1 MKNDLLSVRS
11 DILFNDLFNENEM
24 DTIEWTVMQILDC
37 KYEDI
42 HGNVT
47 VCNTKLDRKNIK
59 EKNKYVDLLVLYKN
73 DYILIELNNNFNG
86 YYLRNLL
93 YAFNIALGQVRKG
106 EVYEK
111 YRGIE
116 PTIILVNLNWY
127 KEKINIEKIPGKR
140 EQFLTKPDDFV
151 DEGKNN
157 YILKIININL
167 DYYAKLSHNEIN
179 EKEKLWKLL
188 TINDKRD
195 LDFIVKNENMLI
207 KYQNKLTDLSSNMEY
222 REYIMNSE
230 IEKVLEEDRK
240 YRDGLVD
247 GRYEG
252 MIEGKKEG
260 LVEGKKEGLIEGK
273 KEGLIEGKK
282 EGLIEGKKEMVIN
295 LWKNGVAIDI
305 ISKSSGLTI
314 TEIQS
319 IIDNK

>member
-1 MKNDLLSVRS
+1 M
-11 DILFNDLFNENEM
+11 
-24 DTIEWTVMQILDC
+24 
-37 KYEDI
+37 
-42 HGNVT
+42 
-47 VCNTKLDRKNIK
+47 
-59 EKNKYVDLLVLYKN
+59 VLYKN

-93 YAFNIALGQVRKG
+93 YAFNIALGQVQKG
-106 EVYEK
+106 EGYEK

-127 KEKINIEKIPGKR
+127 KEKANIEKIPGKR
-140 EQFLTKPDDFV
+140 EQFLRKPDGFV
-151 DEGKNN
+151 EESENN

-179 EKEKLWKLL
+179 GRDKLWKLL

-195 LDFIVKNENMLI
+195 LDLIVKNENMLI

-252 MIEGKKEG
+252 MIEGKKE
-260 LVEGKKEGLIEGK
+260 
-273 KEGLIEGKK
+273 
-282 EGLIEGKKEMVIN
+282 MVIN

>member
-1 MKNDLLSVRS
+1 
-11 DILFNDLFNENEM
+11 
-24 DTIEWTVMQILDC
+24 
-37 KYEDI
+37 
-42 HGNVT
+42 
-47 VCNTKLDRKNIK
+47 
-59 EKNKYVDLLVLYKN
+59 
-73 DYILIELNNNFNG
+73 
-86 YYLRNLL
+86 
-93 YAFNIALGQVRKG
+93 
-106 EVYEK
+106 
-111 YRGIE
+111 
-116 PTIILVNLNWY
+116 
-127 KEKINIEKIPGKR
+127 
-140 EQFLTKPDDFV
+140 
-151 DEGKNN
+151 
-157 YILKIININL
+157 
-167 DYYAKLSHNEIN
+167 
-179 EKEKLWKLL
+179 
-188 TINDKRD
+188 
-195 LDFIVKNENMLI
+195 MLI

-260 LVEGKKEGLIEGK
+260 L
-273 KEGLIEGKK
+273 IEGKK

>member
-1 MKNDLLSVRS
+1 M
-11 DILFNDLFNENEM
+11 
-24 DTIEWTVMQILDC
+24 
-37 KYEDI
+37 
-42 HGNVT
+42 
-47 VCNTKLDRKNIK
+47 
-59 EKNKYVDLLVLYKN
+59 
-73 DYILIELNNNFNG
+73 
-86 YYLRNLL
+86 
-93 YAFNIALGQVRKG
+93 
-106 EVYEK
+106 
-111 YRGIE
+111 
-116 PTIILVNLNWY
+116 
-127 KEKINIEKIPGKR
+127 
-140 EQFLTKPDDFV
+140 
-151 DEGKNN
+151 
-157 YILKIININL
+157 
-167 DYYAKLSHNEIN
+167 
-179 EKEKLWKLL
+179 WKLL

-260 LVEGKKEGLIEGK
+260 L
-273 KEGLIEGKK
+273 
-282 EGLIEGKKEMVIN
+282 IEGKKEMVIN